1 MERRLP
7 DSGGLPALAN
17 PWQISHPYAMT
28 HKAVR
33 LGLIA
38 AGLYAVRRYYR
49 NWGATKEE
57 CAMTLPGDELVR
69 APAVQTT
76 EAVSIDAPAGSVWRW
91 LVQMGVDRGGLYSF
105 EALEN
110 LFGPQS
116 HIVER
121 LHPKWQRLDVGDV
134 VRLAPKGWMGLREGM
149 ALRVADVV
157 PQQRIVLKAAPPALP
172 WDAVWSF
179 HILPHWEDRCRL
191 IIRRRAG
198 MRHPGE
204 VLAAELAG
212 PITAFVTR
220 NILIGIK
227 RRAETQRDH
236 EPSWSTDPISS

>member
-1 MERRLP
+1 
-7 DSGGLPALAN
+7 
-17 PWQISHPYAMT
+17 MT
-28 HKAVR
+28 HKVVR
-33 LGLIA
+33 LALIA
-38 AGLYAVRRYYR
+38 AGLCAARRYYR

-76 EAVSIDAPAGSVWRW
+76 EAVSVDAPAGSVWRW
-91 LVQMGVDRGGLYSF
+91 LVQMGHDRGGLYSF
-105 EALEN
+105 EALKN
-110 LFGPQS
+110 LLGPQF
-116 HIVER
+116 HTAER
-121 LHPKWQRLDVGDV
+121 LHPQWQRLDVGDV
-134 VRLAPKGWMGLREGM
+134 VRLAPKGWMGLREGV

-157 PQQRIVLKAAPPALP
+157 PQERIVLRAAPPALP

-179 HILPHWEDRCRL
+179 HIFPHWEDRCRL

-212 PITAFVTR
+212 PLTAFVTR
-220 NILIGIK
+220 GILIGIK

-236 EPSWSTDPISS
+236 EPSWSTDPIGS